1 MITAFFSSH
10 IFRRELSRV
19 THESRRAGPP
29 VGPARGSTHTCA
41 CTCMCI
47 TCMPCT
53 RVSRAPHGRRRPT
66 GRGSP
71 ALPDGTVLHYPLVH
85 RPRARQP
92 WPLRTVT
99 RADNDIHDTRRT
111 NKTRRHVR
119 AAPRFSR
126 ALFIA
131 RNRDLRENPKHAT
144 WVMALACSNVK
155 LFHSLSAHTDRQ
167 KKPAP
172 RRRPWRRRL

>member
-19 THESRRAGPP
+19 THESRRAAAGRARAGVDTYVCMHMHVHHVHAMYASLESAARPP
-29 VGPARGSTHTCA
+29 TADGAGQPGPA
-41 CTCMCI
+41 
-47 TCMPCT
+47 
-53 RVSRAPHGRRRPT
+53 GRYRPPLPL
-66 GRGSP
+66 SP
-71 ALPDGTVLHYPLVH
+71 PPASAT
-85 RPRARQP
+85 A
-92 WPLRTVT
+92 LRTVT

-131 RNRDLRENPKHAT
+131 RNRDLRENPKHGPG
-144 WVMALACSNVK
+144 L
-155 LFHSLSAHTDRQ
+155 LE
-167 KKPAP
+167 
-172 RRRPWRRRL
+172 